1 MKRIFLIPMIL
12 LLTACQSM
20 SGKVSLAW
28 QVPDDEPLEYQA
40 VWAQFPVD
48 PDLTFN
54 GFELLETAEMRETMA
69 DRASAVELPNTTYRA
84 QLLQQ
89 ADGSI
94 QAAIVDL
101 MPEVQHPEEHD
112 REWLEQ
118 RMRERKGGSL
128 ALVGYFSP
136 QGQLL
141 SYALRGNA
149 RTVLNLLFSMPSSP
163 VAVGDSWNMEITT
176 IEVGDVGVV
185 PEETTRKAKGF
196 LRSLYEDEQG
206 NQVAKVDI
214 ASGEKLDGY
223 YPDEHDW
230 RKDTGR
236 LRIEGS
242 FIGTGEFLVEKGR
255 WRSLTL
261 VSYNDISGGRM
272 NEASTIYALRE
283 LEGTEE

>member
-1 MKRIFLIPMIL
+1 MKRILLFPMIL

-40 VWAQFPVD
+40 VWAHVPVD

-54 GFELLETAEMRETMA
+54 GFELLERAEMRETMA
-69 DRASAVELPNTTYRA
+69 DRVSAVELPNTTYRA

-101 MPEVQHPEEHD
+101 MPEVQHPEDHD

-163 VAVGDSWNMEITT
+163 VAVGDSWSMEITT

-185 PEETTRKAKGF
+185 PEEMTRQAKGF
-196 LRSLYEDEQG
+196 LRSLYEDEEG
-206 NQVAKVDI
+206 NQVAQVDI